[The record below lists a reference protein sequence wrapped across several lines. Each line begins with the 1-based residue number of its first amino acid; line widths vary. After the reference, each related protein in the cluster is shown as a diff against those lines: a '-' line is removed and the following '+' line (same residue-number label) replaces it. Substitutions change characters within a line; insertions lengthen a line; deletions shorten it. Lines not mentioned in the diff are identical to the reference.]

1 MEFIPATSFFITVI
15 GVRQRQKEKKRGVK
29 MEKRRERAKVNRTE
43 EKSTKAK
50 NDCIVYQARSRNRGK
65 EWICASV
72 LSFTPF
78 VPSNTGTISKS
89 QR

>member
-1 MEFIPATSFFITVI
+1 
-15 GVRQRQKEKKRGVK
+15 

-65 EWICASV
+65 EWICAS
-72 LSFTPF
+72 LLPFTPF
-78 VPSNTGTISKS
+78 VPSNTGTISRS
-89 QR
+89 QRLHKINTSKLR

>member
-15 GVRQRQKEKKRGVK
+15 GVRQRQKEKKSVK

-50 NDCIVYQARSRNRGK
+50 NDCIV
-65 EWICASV
+65 
-72 LSFTPF
+72 
-78 VPSNTGTISKS
+78 
-89 QR
+89 